1 VFFFF
6 PCKLG
11 GEDVLTMTIDAK
23 RVEAEEGWTILQ
35 VAKTAGI
42 RIPTL
47 CYLEGLSSPGMCRL
61 CLVEIR
67 SQRGR
72 LAPACVTP
80 AEEGMEVVTNTERLQ
95 NIRRLILEL
104 IFAERNHICAVCAQN
119 GHCELQDL
127 ACELGMEYVRI
138 PYRFPGLSLDATHA
152 KFLIDHNRCVLCGR
166 CMRACSEVEGA
177 MTWGFSGRGVFMI
190 VEPDLGGPWQAS
202 PTCTECG
209 KCVQA
214 CPVGAIVA
222 KGMGAAEQVKQPE
235 VLAQVTERRPR
246 VQD

>member
-1 VFFFF
+1 MT
-6 PCKLG
+6 L
-11 GEDVLTMTIDAK
+11 TIDGR
-23 RVEAEEGWTILQ
+23 RVEAGEGQTILQ
-35 VAKTAGI
+35 VAKAAGI

-80 AEEGMEVVTNTERLQ
+80 AEEGMEVVTDSEALRGL
-95 NIRRLILEL
+95 RRLTLEL
-104 IFAERNHICAVCAQN
+104 LFAERNHICAFCVQN

-127 ACELGMEYVRI
+127 ACELGMEYVRV
-138 PYRFPGLSLDATHA
+138 PYRFPGLPLDATHA
-152 KFLIDHNRCVLCGR
+152 RYIVDHNRCVLCGR
-166 CMRACSEVEGA
+166 CVRACSEVEGA
-177 MTWGFSGRGVFMI
+177 YTWGFSGRGISMI

-214 CPVGAIVA
+214 CPVGAIAERGVA
-222 KGMGAAEQVKQPE
+222 TAEQEKRPE
-235 VLAQVTERRPR
+235 ILAEVTERRPR
-246 VQD
+246 AQG